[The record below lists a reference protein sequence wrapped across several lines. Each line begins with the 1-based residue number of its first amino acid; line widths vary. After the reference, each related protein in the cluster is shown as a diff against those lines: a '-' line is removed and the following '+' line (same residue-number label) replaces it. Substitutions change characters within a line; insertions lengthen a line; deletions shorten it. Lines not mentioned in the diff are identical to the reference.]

1 MAVGR
6 AETYDQRSAIL
17 GRLLFRNRAVALLRI
32 VVPVIGLIAFLTLA
46 GQIYLSNLMRQ
57 YGVSGIRVD
66 RGNVV
71 VEAPKYSGTGSD
83 GARYLV
89 TAREA
94 RTPIDR
100 SNIINMTDATL
111 ELLEPDGISYFARA
125 ATATL
130 DTATE
135 YVTVPGVVAV
145 TGSDGLEG
153 TLTDVAADNP
163 NEFLY
168 SNGPVDLLLPD
179 GTTIVADTMVR
190 DGKAQL
196 WTFTR
201 ATVVVPD
208 LPEAEESALPLA
220 EPSGPP
226 EAEE

>member
-6 AETYDQRSAIL
+6 AETYDQRAAIL
-17 GRLLFRNRAVALLRI
+17 GRLLTRNRAVGVLRF
-32 VVPVIGLIAFLTLA
+32 VVPAIGVAAFLALA
-46 GQIYLSNLMRQ
+46 GQIYVASLLRQ

-94 RTPIDR
+94 RSPIDR
-100 SNIINMTDATL
+100 STLIEMTDATL
-111 ELLEPDGISYFARA
+111 ELLQSDGQSYFARS

-130 DTATE
+130 DTANSH
-135 YVTVPGVVAV
+135 VTAPGTVAV

-153 TLTDVAADNP
+153 TLTDVAVDNTT
-163 NEFLY
+163 ELTT
-168 SNGPVDLLLPD
+168 SNGPVDLLLAD

-190 DGKAQL
+190 DGKVQT

-208 LPEAEESALPLA
+208 LPEAA
-220 EPSGPP
+220 E
-226 EAEE
+226 